1 MGNNNNS
8 QATYSPLPSG
18 EGQGV
23 RALLLAHRSV
33 RQFTDKPVDSRLLTE
48 VLECGL
54 RASNTGNMQLYSIIT
69 TQQEPLRSDLC
80 KLHFGQCSTA
90 PLWLTICTDV
100 NRYHHYCRVNGCD
113 EPYGNLLWFVSALV
127 DASLCAQNI
136 CIAAEE
142 KGLGFCYLG
151 TVNYNTRQIADL
163 LQCPKGVV
171 PVIAIAMGYPNEE
184 PRMSERLGQD
194 AIVHNEVYHDPTD
207 DDIIRTHRVRDE
219 HPFNRQMVEENGT
232 RNYCEIFTT
241 KRYPRGMNVAVSND
255 LLQFLRDSGMWD
267 F

>member
-1 MGNNNNS
+1 MNNAIDTML
-8 QATYSPLPSG
+8 Q
-18 EGQGV
+18 
-23 RALLLAHRSV
+23 HRSV
-33 RQFTDKPVDSRLLTE
+33 RQLTTEAVSGELLGQIVD
-48 VLECGL
+48 CGL
-54 RASNTGNMQLYSIIT
+54 RASNTGNMQLYSIIA

-80 KLHFGQCSTA
+80 KLHFGQCASA

-100 NRYHHYCRVNGCD
+100 ARYHQYCRVNGCD
-113 EPYGNLLWFVSALV
+113 EPYGNLLWFISALV

-136 CIAAEE
+136 CVAAEA

-151 TVNYNTRQIADL
+151 TVNYNTRQIAEL

-171 PVIAIAMGYPNEE
+171 PVIAIAMGHPAEE

-194 AIVHNEVYHDPTD
+194 AVLHSEASHVPTD
-207 DDIIRTHRVRDE
+207 AALIQSHTVRDYN
-219 HPFNRQMVEENGT
+219 PFNMKMVEENST

-241 KRYPRGMNVAVSND
+241 KRYPRSLNTAVSND
-255 LLQFLRDSGMWD
+255 LLQFLKDSGMWD

>member
-1 MGNNNNS
+1 MSTINLLNS
-8 QATYSPLPSG
+8 
-18 EGQGV
+18 
-23 RALLLAHRSV
+23 HRSI
-33 RQFTDKPVDSRLLTE
+33 RKYKHTPVSQS
-48 VLECGL
+48 VLNRIIEAGG
-54 RASNTGNMQLYSIIT
+54 RASNTGNMQLYSVIVT
-69 TQQEPLRSDLC
+69 REPDRLAALS
-80 KLHFGQCSTA
+80 KLHYGQGATA
-90 PLWLTICTDV
+90 PLFLTICADV
-100 NRYHHYCRVNGCD
+100 NRYHHWCRLSGCD

>member
-1 MGNNNNS
+1 MENS
-8 QATYSPLPSG
+8 AIDVMLQ
-18 EGQGV
+18 
-23 RALLLAHRSV
+23 HRST
-33 RQFTDKPVDSRLLTE
+33 RKFTAEKVNDTLLSE
-48 VLECGL
+48 ILECGL
-54 RASNTGNMQLYSIIT
+54 RASNTGNMQLYSIIA
-69 TQQEPLRSDLC
+69 TQQEPLRTELC
-80 KLHFGQCSTA
+80 KLHFGQCATA
-90 PLWLTICTDV
+90 PLWFTICTDV
-100 NRYHHYCRVNGCD
+100 ERYHHYCRVNQCD

-136 CIAAEE
+136 CVAAEA

-151 TVNYNTRQIADL
+151 TVNYNTRQIAEL

-171 PVIAIAMGYPNEE
+171 PVIAIAMGHPAEN

-194 AIVHNEVYHDPTD
+194 AVVHNEVYHNPTD
-207 DDIIRTHRVRDE
+207 EDIVRTHRVRDE
-219 HPFNRQMVEENGT
+219 HPFNKQMVEENGT

-241 KRYPRGMNVAVSND
+241 KRYPHEMNVGVSND